1 MLQILENIIDSVEQK
16 LPNFTNITEK
26 TERSAQDNFTSF
38 LQSVD
43 QSLINIRDAIRVGTA
58 GSFL

>member
-1 MLQILENIIDSVEQK
+1 M
-16 LPNFTNITEK
+16 TEK